1 MVTPDESAREILEVV
16 PHIMHTIRR
25 HMRSHSSPELSVPQ
39 FRTLAFLNR
48 WPGASLSDVAE
59 NIGLTLPSMS
69 KLVDGLVARQLV
81 RREASPVDRRC
92 ITLAL
97 TSLGQRTFQAAYQA
111 TQVQLAELLT
121 ELNDA
126 ERTTVVAAMRALR
139 PIFVVDR
146 EK

>member
-1 MVTPDESAREILEVV
+1 MSTPDEGAREILEVV
-16 PHIMHTIRR
+16 PHIMHTIRT
-25 HMRSHSSPELSVPQ
+25 HMRSHSSAELSVPQ

-69 KLVDGLVARQLV
+69 KLVDGLVTRQLV
-81 RREASPVDRRC
+81 QREASPVDRRC

-97 TSLGQRTFQAAYQA
+97 TSLGQTSFQAAYQA
-111 TQVQLAELLT
+111 TQIQLAELLT
-121 ELNDA
+121 KLNDT
-126 ERTTVVAAMRALR
+126 ERATVVAAMSALR

-146 EK
+146 EE

>member
-1 MVTPDESAREILEVV
+1 MSAPDDGAREILEVV
-16 PHIMHTIRR
+16 PHIMHTIRT
-25 HMRSHSSPELSVPQ
+25 HMRSHSSAELSVPQ

-97 TSLGQRTFQAAYQA
+97 TSLGQTSFQAAYQA

-121 ELNDA
+121 ALNDT
-126 ERTTVVAAMRALR
+126 ERATVVKAMQVLR
-139 PIFVVDR
+139 PIFVVAR
-146 EK
+146 EE